1 MRRLSKLEKKH
12 SQILKNPRPK
22 PRSEKLRPKH
32 SARRTKKLQQ
42 KPRPRE
48 RQPLLPPELLQRR
61 LMNFNLPLERRETSK
76 WLLSTRK
83 RWKQRKLP
91 SRRCSRMCGPQAPP
105 ALPESR
111 FLLLHS
117 HRLRK

>member
-12 SQILKNPRPK
+12 SQILKNPRLK

-32 SARRTKKLQQ
+32 SAKRTKKLQP
-42 KPRPRE
+42 KPRLRE
-48 RQPLLPPELLQRR
+48 RQPLLPPELLPRR
-61 LMNFNLPLERRETSK
+61 PMSFSLPLERRETSK

-83 RWKQRKLP
+83 RWRQRKLP
-91 SRRCSRMCGPQAPP
+91 SRRCSRMCGPQVPP

-111 FLLLHS
+111 FHLLHS
-117 HRLRK
+117 RKLRK